1 MFGWRKRIGG
11 ISPTVMEVIP
21 YDFYRMVPDGIGLVG
36 ITSNI
41 EFWDE
46 ENFDRA
52 FASLEDGAR
61 YLGSRAV
68 DYVIHF
74 GAPLV
79 AARGHGFDA
88 ELIAAVEARAGVPAT
103 TSIRSAVEALRVFGA
118 RKVAVASPYPEE
130 VNRNVAAF
138 LEADGFEVVGR
149 RTRDVVFKRLQ
160 DVHSED
166 IYRFACETAAGAPGA
181 EALYIPCPQW
191 PAADAVEAVERDCG
205 LPVVASDPADF
216 WAAFRALG
224 LRLDI
229 RGFGR
234 LLAGLAEA

>member
-21 YDFYRMVPDGIGLVG
+21 YDFYPIAPDGFGLVG
-36 ITSNI
+36 VTCNI
-41 EFWDE
+41 EFWDNK
-46 ENFDRA
+46 NFDQA
-52 FASLEDGAR
+52 LGTLKDSAR

-79 AARGHGFDA
+79 ASRGHGFDV
-88 ELIAAVEARAGVPAT
+88 ELIATITEKAGVPAT
-103 TSIRSAVEALRVFGA
+103 TSIRSAANGLRHLGA

-130 VNRNVAAF
+130 VNRNVGAF

-149 RTRDVVFKRLQ
+149 QSRDVVFKALQ
-160 DVHSED
+160 DVHTEE
-166 IYRFACETAAGAPGA
+166 IYKFACEVVAASPGA
-181 EALYIPCPQW
+181 DALYIPCPQW
-191 PAADAVEAVERDCG
+191 PAADAVDAIERDCG

-216 WAAFRALG
+216 WAAFSGLG
-224 LRLDI
+224 VRVKID
-229 RGFGR
+229 GFGQ
-234 LLAGLAEA
+234 LLASLDQN

>member
-11 ISPTVMEVIP
+11 ISPTVMEVVP
-21 YDFYRMVPDGIGLVG
+21 YDFYRMAPDGIGLVG
-36 ITSNI
+36 ITCNI
-41 EFWDE
+41 EFWDN

-52 FASLEDGAR
+52 LGTLEDSAA

-79 AARGHGFDA
+79 ASRGHGFDA
-88 ELIAAVEARAGVPAT
+88 QLIATIREKAGVPAP
-103 TSIRSAVEALRVFGA
+103 TSIRSAANGLHHFA
-118 RKVAVASPYPEE
+118 ASKVAVASPYPDE

-149 RTRDVVFKRLQ
+149 QTRDVVFKRLQ
-160 DVHSED
+160 DVHTEE
-166 IYRFACETAAGAPGA
+166 IYKFACDVVAASPGA
-181 EALYIPCPQW
+181 DALYIPCPQW
-191 PAADAVEAVERDCG
+191 PAADAVDAIERDCG

-216 WAAFRALG
+216 WAAFSSLG
-224 LRLDI
+224 LRLKI
-229 RGFGR
+229 EGFGR
-234 LLAGLAEA
+234 LLASLDSA

>member
-11 ISPTVMEVIP
+11 ISPTVMEVVP

-36 ITSNI
+36 ITCNI
-41 EFWDE
+41 EFWDN
-46 ENFDRA
+46 ENFDQA
-52 FASLEDGAR
+52 LAKLEDGAR

-79 AARGHGFDA
+79 ASRGHGFDA
-88 ELIAAVEARAGVPAT
+88 ELIAKIEEIAGVPAT
-103 TSIRSAVEALRVFGA
+103 TSIRSAADGLRQLGA
-118 RKVAVASPYPEE
+118 RKVALASPYPEE

-149 RTRDVVFKRLQ
+149 HTRDVVFKALQ
-160 DVHSED
+160 DVHTEE
-166 IYRFACETAAGAPGA
+166 IYKFAGEVVAASPGA
-181 EALYIPCPQW
+181 DALYIPCPQW
-191 PAADAVEAVERDCG
+191 PAADAVDAIERDCG

-216 WAAFRALG
+216 WAAFSGLG
-224 LRLDI
+224 LRLKI
-229 RGFGR
+229 GGFGQ
-234 LLAGLAEA
+234 LLASLDPD

>member
-11 ISPTVMEVIP
+11 ISPTVMEVVP
-21 YDFYRMVPDGIGLVG
+21 YDFYRIAPDGIGLVG
-36 ITSNI
+36 ITCNI
-41 EFWDE
+41 EFWDN

-52 FASLEDGAR
+52 LGTLEDSAA

-79 AARGHGFDA
+79 ASRGHGFDA
-88 ELIAAVEARAGVPAT
+88 ELIATIREKAGAPAT
-103 TSIRSAVEALRVFGA
+103 TSIRSAADGLRHMGA
-118 RKVAVASPYPEE
+118 RKVAVASPYPGE

-149 RTRDVVFKRLQ
+149 ETRDIVFKRLQ
-160 DVHSED
+160 DVHTEE
-166 IYRFACETAAGAPGA
+166 IYKFACEVVAASPGA
-181 EALYIPCPQW
+181 DALYIPCPQW
-191 PAADAVEAVERDCG
+191 PAADAVDAIERDCG

-216 WAAFRALG
+216 WAAFSGLG
-224 LRLDI
+224 LRLKID
-229 RGFGR
+229 GFGQ
-234 LLAGLAEA
+234 LLAGLDTA